1 MTETQREKAVLLAM
15 KASGL
20 EGTVVVSV
28 SEGERLQLHEGAEA
42 DPEAL
47 RSKYDL
53 ITDDARVKY
62 LVKKKTNDLLK
73 VAKTAFFSPN
83 TSVQVVEIA
92 TFEGDF
98 VIPIAVTF
106 SVEYQGGGLVFLT
119 TPSRTI
125 AVANAV
131 AEERQELI
139 EKQEVSR
146 SASKKQKL
154 KR

>member
-62 LVKKKTNDLLK
+62 LVKKDK
-73 VAKTAFFSPN
+73 
-83 TSVQVVEIA
+83 
-92 TFEGDF
+92 
-98 VIPIAVTF
+98 
-106 SVEYQGGGLVFLT
+106 
-119 TPSRTI
+119 
-125 AVANAV
+125 
-131 AEERQELI
+131 
-139 EKQEVSR
+139 
-146 SASKKQKL
+146 
-154 KR
+154 